1 MGRFVDLTGKRFGRW
16 TVIGRAESR
25 MSAGK
30 PVVFWKCKCDCGT
43 ERDVSGN
50 SLRCGLSES
59 CGCLHKEKVKSLCES
74 RRLKNRFFIDGNVVH
89 VQTKQGE
96 FLCDK
101 QDWSDLS
108 KYYWQIGKDGY
119 PVSCI
124 NKKFKKFHV
133 LILDCPKGFE
143 RDHINGNRT
152 DNRRENLRVIP
163 ASANRFNK
171 GMNSRNKSGHTGVFW
186 YERYKKYQVSIKARG
201 KTVHLG
207 YYEDY
212 DEAVRVRE
220 EAEMQHFGE
229 YRRK

>member
-50 SLRCGLSES
+50 SL
-59 CGCLHKEKVKSLCES
+59 
-74 RRLKNRFFIDGNVVH
+74 N
-89 VQTKQGE
+89 
-96 FLCDK
+96 
-101 QDWSDLS
+101 
-108 KYYWQIGKDGY
+108 WQIGKDGY

-220 EAEMQHFGE
+220 EAEMQYFGE

>member
-25 MSAGK
+25 MSA
-30 PVVFWKCKCDCGT
+30 
-43 ERDVSGN
+43 
-50 SLRCGLSES
+50 
-59 CGCLHKEKVKSLCES
+59 
-74 RRLKNRFFIDGNVVH
+74 
-89 VQTKQGE
+89 
-96 FLCDK
+96 
-101 QDWSDLS
+101 LS

-186 YERYKKYQVSIKARG
+186 YERYKNIKFQLKREG
-201 KTVHLG
+201 KPFILG
-207 YYEDY
+207 IM
-212 DEAVRVRE
+212 RT
-220 EAEMQHFGE
+220 MMKLSG
-229 YRRK
+229 